1 MIFPIIIKESRISL
15 GIFLLMAIAKSYF
28 SDRNYSSMRN
38 TKCVYY
44 TYFLRPY
51 YLRNSSSKVF
61 VSILILCVMS
71 LIKFD
76 VFDQISILHKNDLL
90 TSFLKLF
97 SDGDSHD
104 GHDHEPPI
112 FEDKILAK
120 LIDPVLRDGD
130 INNDGM
136 IDYSEFISA
145 SIRNQK
151 GEGPVIE
158 LSS

>member
-1 MIFPIIIKESRISL
+1 
-15 GIFLLMAIAKSYF
+15 
-28 SDRNYSSMRN
+28 
-38 TKCVYY
+38 
-44 TYFLRPY
+44 
-51 YLRNSSSKVF
+51 
-61 VSILILCVMS
+61 
-71 LIKFD
+71 
-76 VFDQISILHKNDLL
+76 
-90 TSFLKLF
+90 
-97 SDGDSHD
+97 
-104 GHDHEPPI
+104 
-112 FEDKILAK
+112 LAK

>member
-1 MIFPIIIKESRISL
+1 M
-15 GIFLLMAIAKSYF
+15 FLQVVKTFFFWIASKYF
-28 SDRNYSSMRN
+28 IN
-38 TKCVYY
+38 
-44 TYFLRPY
+44 F
-51 YLRNSSSKVF
+51 
-61 VSILILCVMS
+61 
-71 LIKFD
+71 
-76 VFDQISILHKNDLL
+76 
-90 TSFLKLF
+90 SFSKLF

-120 LIDPVLRDGD
+120 LIDPVLKDGD

-158 LSS
+158 LSSWFWKKNKKKSSDLIPKVFLEENRTIDWT

>member
-1 MIFPIIIKESRISL
+1 MYLDFTCCLHAFYLQNTQLLKSVCFHTDFMCCVFYVFIFFDRIS
-15 GIFLLMAIAKSYF
+15 
-28 SDRNYSSMRN
+28 
-38 TKCVYY
+38 
-44 TYFLRPY
+44 
-51 YLRNSSSKVF
+51 
-61 VSILILCVMS
+61 
-71 LIKFD
+71 
-76 VFDQISILHKNDLL
+76 QLHKNVLL
-90 TSFLKLF
+90 ILFFLIF

-120 LIDPVLRDGD
+120 LIDPVLKDGD

>member
-1 MIFPIIIKESRISL
+1 MI
-15 GIFLLMAIAKSYF
+15 
-28 SDRNYSSMRN
+28 YS
-38 TKCVYY
+38 
-44 TYFLRPY
+44 F
-51 YLRNSSSKVF
+51 
-61 VSILILCVMS
+61 
-71 LIKFD
+71 
-76 VFDQISILHKNDLL
+76 
-90 TSFLKLF
+90 SFLKLF

-130 INNDGM
+130 VNNDGM